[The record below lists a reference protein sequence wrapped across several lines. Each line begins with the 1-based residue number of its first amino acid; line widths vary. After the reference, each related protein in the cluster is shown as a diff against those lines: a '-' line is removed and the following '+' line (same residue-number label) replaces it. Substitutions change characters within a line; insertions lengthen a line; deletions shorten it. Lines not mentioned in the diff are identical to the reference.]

1 MTCTTAARPIE
12 PQGSPEPEQFGLT
25 QGRVNRFQNSPF
37 RTASV
42 LLAIPAA
49 ILIVAKSLKLIGVSR
64 LWLLF
69 PFTWYVVGGIV
80 AGIAGLYKIAD
91 AAWLR
96 RQPDAEAYQRYAKEL
111 KLYCL
116 SLKVYREQLDSW
128 QRTQLAWWRKLSGG
142 GFERELARLLQA
154 RGYHVKLMPATKDG
168 GVDLILQK
176 DSQSILVQCKA
187 HKNRVGPGPV
197 RDLFGTLTHQGGTA
211 AWLVAT
217 SSFTKGAA
225 TFARGKPIRLVL
237 VEDLLMEHWNRK
249 E

>member
-1 MTCTTAARPIE
+1 M
-12 PQGSPEPEQFGLT
+12 
-25 QGRVNRFQNSPF
+25 
-37 RTASV
+37 
-42 LLAIPAA
+42 
-49 ILIVAKSLKLIGVSR
+49 
-64 LWLLF
+64 
-69 PFTWYVVGGIV
+69 
-80 AGIAGLYKIAD
+80 
-91 AAWLR
+91 
-96 RQPDAEAYQRYAKEL
+96 
-111 KLYCL
+111 
-116 SLKVYREQLDSW
+116 
-128 QRTQLAWWRKLSGG
+128 WRKLSGR

-225 TFARGKPIRLVL
+225 TFARGKPIRLLL